1 MTRWFESPEWLI
13 LEIYGLDEEA
23 ASEPGLAGDFQVTY
37 SDNVAVDFAD
47 LVEQSIAVVANFAGV
62 TRVMH
67 DDRETLKV
75 WGEVDLS
82 ALDEALRQWW
92 ANRASDRD

>member
-1 MTRWFESPEWLI
+1 MTRWFESAEWLI
-13 LEIYGLDEEA
+13 VESYGLDEEA

-37 SDNVAVDFAD
+37 SDDVAVDLAD
-47 LVEQSIAVVANFAGV
+47 LVEQSVAVVARFPGV
-62 TRVMH
+62 TRVVH

-75 WGEVDLS
+75 WGEVDLL
-82 ALDEALRQWW
+82 ALDDALRQWW